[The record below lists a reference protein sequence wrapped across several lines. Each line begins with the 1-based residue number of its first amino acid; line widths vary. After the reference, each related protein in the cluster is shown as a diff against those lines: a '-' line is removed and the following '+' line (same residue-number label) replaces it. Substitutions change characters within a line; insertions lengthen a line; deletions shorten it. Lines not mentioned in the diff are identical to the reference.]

1 MKFPVKNFYDFC
13 KSLRVET
20 KEDGLV
26 YLGDQLLGTQTYLI
40 EEISKGLEEDVHY
53 FVILKGRQLG
63 ITTISL
69 ALDLYWHYKYGGVQ
83 GTLVTDTEDNRDMFR
98 STLSMYM
105 DGLPPEFKIPAE
117 SHNRTQLVLKNRS
130 RMVYQVA
137 GTRKKGG
144 LGRGKAIM
152 FMHATETSSWG
163 DEEGIASLEASLAEH
178 NPKRLYLWESTA
190 RGFNVF
196 HDMWETAKSARTQRA
211 IFIGWWRNQFYSVKK
226 ESPIFKTYWDGRLTT
241 EERTWTREVKQ
252 LYEYDITPEQIAWWR
267 WKMAEVIKDETMM
280 YQEFPPTEQYAFVMS
295 GSQFFSA
302 QNITD
307 RYKLARQMTPD
318 YYRFLLGEHFKD
330 TELVASK
337 SSVATL
343 KIWETPKQGAHYVV
357 GADPAYG
364 SSEWADRFAI
374 VVLRCYANKVEQV
387 AEFCTTECN
396 TYQYAWV
403 LCYLAGAYGPNVMVN
418 LEINGPGQA
427 VWSEMLNL
435 KRTAAAEANISKNTG
450 LFNVLSNIQNYLYK
464 RTDTISAAP
473 GAYHWKTTYDTKER
487 MFNGMKDC
495 FERGLL
501 TIRSTECLDEMKN
514 VVRDNGSLGVP
525 GRGKDD
531 RVVAMCLATI
541 AWIDFVRLRLV
552 QQGVVRKPEGNDE
565 VPDVLGKSVNNYL
578 RAIGVQ

>member
-105 DGLPPEFKIPAE
+105 EGLPPEFKIPAE

-211 IFIGWWRNQFYSVKK
+211 IFIGWWRNQYSVKK

-241 EERTWTREVKQ
+241 EERAWTREVKQ
-252 LYEYDITPEQIAWWR
+252 LYDYDITPEQIAWWR

-374 VVLRCYANKVEQV
+374 VVLRCYADKIEQV

-495 FERGLL
+495 FERGIL
-501 TIRSTECLDEMKN
+501 TIKSTECLDEMKN

-531 RVVAMCLATI
+531 RAVAMCLATI

-552 QQGVVRKPEGNDE
+552 QQGVIRKPDGNDQT
-565 VPDVLGKSVNNYL
+565 PDVLGKSVNSYL
-578 RAIGVQ
+578 KAIGVQ

>member
-1 MKFPVKNFYDFC
+1 
-13 KSLRVET
+13 
-20 KEDGLV
+20 
-26 YLGDQLLGTQTYLI
+26 
-40 EEISKGLEEDVHY
+40 
-53 FVILKGRQLG
+53 
-63 ITTISL
+63 
-69 ALDLYWHYKYGGVQ
+69 
-83 GTLVTDTEDNRDMFR
+83 
-98 STLSMYM
+98 
-105 DGLPPEFKIPAE
+105 
-117 SHNRTQLVLKNRS
+117 
-130 RMVYQVA
+130 
-137 GTRKKGG
+137 
-144 LGRGKAIM
+144 M

-241 EERTWTREVKQ
+241 EERAWTREVKQ
-252 LYEYDITPEQIAWWR
+252 LYDYDITPEQIAWWR

-374 VVLRCYANKVEQV
+374 VVLRCYADKIEQV

-495 FERGLL
+495 FERGIL
-501 TIRSTECLDEMKN
+501 TIKSTECLDEMKN

-531 RVVAMCLATI
+531 RAVAMCLATI

-552 QQGVVRKPEGNDE
+552 QQGVIRKPDGNDQT
-565 VPDVLGKSVNNYL
+565 PDVLGKSVNSYL
-578 RAIGVQ
+578 KAIGVQ